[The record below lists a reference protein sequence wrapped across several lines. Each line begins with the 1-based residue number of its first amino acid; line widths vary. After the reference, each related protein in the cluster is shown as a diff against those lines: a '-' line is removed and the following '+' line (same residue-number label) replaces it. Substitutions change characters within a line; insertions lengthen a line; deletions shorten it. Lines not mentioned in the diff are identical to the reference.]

1 MDSDEHR
8 LLTALRDSELKDAEA
23 RNRFYQTVIDS
34 LEMEDCN
41 YLILLACDVYDV
53 PHRSK
58 DDELQPDA
66 SDEVFRYILCSI
78 CPVKDGNR
86 SLAFSPGTMSST
98 AAWPARSSHSRSWAS
113 SSPLSMTG
121 PQTSIMR
128 SSIPGRRT
136 RYITSSSPP
145 FSIRNRPSPPPEQ
158 REGFQAALSGALD
171 DSFNME
177 VVQAVHE
184 QLLDKIE
191 QHKESKD
198 PEPLTVS
205 VQEVAAILKDC
216 GVADTQVA
224 AFEAQCGEQF
234 GDGAVLNPENIIDS
248 KHFEVKTADASVAI
262 DPKRS
267 YIVETRI
274 IDGRK
279 YLLIPADEGVEVNGM
294 AVGIA
299 AADRR
304 A

>member
-1 MDSDEHR
+1 
-8 LLTALRDSELKDAEA
+8 
-23 RNRFYQTVIDS
+23 
-34 LEMEDCN
+34 
-41 YLILLACDVYDV
+41 
-53 PHRSK
+53 
-58 DDELQPDA
+58 
-66 SDEVFRYILCSI
+66 
-78 CPVKDGNR
+78 
-86 SLAFSPGTMSST
+86 
-98 AAWPARSSHSRSWAS
+98 
-113 SSPLSMTG
+113 
-121 PQTSIMR
+121 
-128 SSIPGRRT
+128 
-136 RYITSSSPP
+136 
-145 FSIRNRPSPPPEQ
+145 
-158 REGFQAALSGALD
+158 
-171 DSFNME
+171 ME

-205 VQEVAAILKDC
+205 VQEVAAILKGC

-262 DPKRS
+262 DPKHS
-267 YIVETRI
+267 YIFETRI

-279 YLLIPADEGVEVNGM
+279 YLLIPADDGVEVNGM